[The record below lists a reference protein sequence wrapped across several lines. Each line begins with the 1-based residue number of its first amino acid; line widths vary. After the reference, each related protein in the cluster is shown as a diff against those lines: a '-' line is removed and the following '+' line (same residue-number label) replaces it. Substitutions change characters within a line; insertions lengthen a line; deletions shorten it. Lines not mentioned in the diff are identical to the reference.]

1 MKIGQFGL
9 PERRKITIIRY
20 RSLKNEEAYVMKAC
34 MKALVVA
41 GLCASMALGM
51 VGCGSEPLDGSQVVA
66 TVGEKEMTLG
76 EANFLLRYQ
85 QVQTEYYYESLFGTG
100 IYSMDLYGTGT
111 SYGEEFK
118 NDVMEQMQEYYVAEE
133 KAAEYGVALTAEET
147 AAITEAATAF
157 LAANDNNA
165 KEQMTA
171 DQATVE
177 KVLTL
182 MTIRSK
188 VAAAVKAEAD
198 VTVTDEEAAQRGF
211 SYITVSKGSDD
222 TALTEEE
229 IQSYKEK
236 LAAVAESVKA
246 GNTMDGAA
254 VEQGMTAYAGTY
266 GEGTDMYYAADMIA
280 ALNGI
285 KEGEVTEIIETDSE
299 LYLATVTTE
308 LDEEATAS
316 RKETLV
322 SSAQTEYYNSLLE
335 TWLAEY
341 EVTVNENVWE
351 QVVFDR
357 SYDPAS

>member
-1 MKIGQFGL
+1 M
-9 PERRKITIIRY
+9 
-20 RSLKNEEAYVMKAC
+20 MKAC

-41 GLCASMALGM
+41 GLCVSMALGM
-51 VGCGSEPLDGSQVVA
+51 VGCGSEPMDGSQVVA

-85 QVQTEYYYESLFGTG
+85 QVQTESYYESLLG
-100 IYSMDLYGTGT
+100 ITSLYEQDLYGRGT
-111 SYGEEFK
+111 SYGYEFK
-118 NDVMEQMQEYYVAEE
+118 NEVMGQLQEYYVVEE
-133 KAAEYGVALTAEET
+133 KAADYGVVLTEEEK
-147 AAITEAATAF
+147 ASITEAAAAF
-157 LAANDNNA
+157 LAANDDYV

-177 KVLTL
+177 RVLTL

-229 IQSYKEK
+229 VQSYKEK

-246 GNTMDGAA
+246 GNAMYGAA

-266 GEGTDMYYAADMIA
+266 GEGTDVYYAEDMID

-285 KEGEVTEIIETDSE
+285 KEGEVTEIIETESE
-299 LYLATVTTE
+299 LYLATVTAE
-308 LDEEATAS
+308 LDEEATAN
-316 RKETLV
+316 RKETLI
-322 SSAQTEYYNSLLE
+322 STAQTEYYNSLLE
-335 TWLAEY
+335 TWMAEY

>member
-1 MKIGQFGL
+1 MKNNYNTVQKF
-9 PERRKITIIRY
+9 R
-20 RSLKNEEAYVMKAC
+20 NEEAYMMKAC

-41 GLCASMALGM
+41 GLCVSMALGM
-51 VGCGSEPLDGSQVVA
+51 VGCGREPMDGSQVVA

-85 QVQTEYYYESLFGTG
+85 QVQTESYYESLLG
-100 IYSMDLYGTGT
+100 ITSLYEQDLYGRGT
-111 SYGEEFK
+111 SYGYEFK
-118 NDVMEQMQEYYVAEE
+118 NEVMGQLQEYYIVEE
-133 KAAEYGVALTAEET
+133 KAS
-147 AAITEAATAF
+147 ITEAAAAF
-157 LAANDNNA
+157 LAANDDYV

-177 KVLTL
+177 RVLTL

-211 SYITVSKGSDD
+211 SYITISKGSED

-229 IQSYKEK
+229 VQSYKEK

-246 GNTMDGAA
+246 GNAMDGAA

-266 GEGTDMYYAADMIA
+266 GEGTDVYYAEDMIA

-285 KEGEVTEIIETDSE
+285 KEGEVTEIIETESE
-299 LYLATVTTE
+299 LYLATVTAE
-308 LDEEATAS
+308 LDEEATAN
-316 RKETLV
+316 RKETLI
-322 SSAQTEYYNSLLE
+322 STAQTEYYNSLLE
-335 TWLAEY
+335 TWMAEY

>member
-1 MKIGQFGL
+1 M
-9 PERRKITIIRY
+9 
-20 RSLKNEEAYVMKAC
+20 MKAC

-41 GLCASMALGM
+41 GLCVSMALGM
-51 VGCGSEPLDGSQVVA
+51 VGCGSEPMDGSQVVA

-85 QVQTEYYYESLFGTG
+85 QVQTESYYESLLG
-100 IYSMDLYGTGT
+100 ITSLYEQDLYGRGT
-111 SYGEEFK
+111 SYGYEFK
-118 NDVMEQMQEYYVAEE
+118 NEVMGQLQEYYVVEE
-133 KAAEYGVALTAEET
+133 KAAEYGVVLTEEEK
-147 AAITEAATAF
+147 ASITEAAAAF
-157 LAANDNNA
+157 LAANDDYV

-177 KVLTL
+177 RVLTL

-229 IQSYKEK
+229 VQSYKEK

-246 GNTMDGAA
+246 GNAMDGAA

-266 GEGTDMYYAADMIA
+266 GEGTDVYYAEDMID

-285 KEGEVTEIIETDSE
+285 KEGEVTEIIETESE
-299 LYLATVTTE
+299 LYLATVTAE

-316 RKETLV
+316 RKETLI
-322 SSAQTEYYNSLLE
+322 STAQTEYYNSLLE
-335 TWLAEY
+335 TWMAEY

>member
-1 MKIGQFGL
+1 M
-9 PERRKITIIRY
+9 
-20 RSLKNEEAYVMKAC
+20 MKAC

-41 GLCASMALGM
+41 GLCVSMAFGM
-51 VGCGSEPLDGSQVVA
+51 VGCGSEPMDGSQVVA

-85 QVQTEYYYESLFGTG
+85 QVQTESYYESLLG
-100 IYSMDLYGTGT
+100 ITSLYEQDLYGRGT
-111 SYGEEFK
+111 SYGYEFK
-118 NDVMEQMQEYYVAEE
+118 NEVMGQLQEYYVVEE
-133 KAAEYGVALTAEET
+133 KAADYGVVLTEEEK
-147 AAITEAATAF
+147 ASITEAAAAF
-157 LAANDNNA
+157 LAANDDYV

-177 KVLTL
+177 RVLTL

-229 IQSYKEK
+229 VQSYKEK

-246 GNTMDGAA
+246 GNAMDGAA

-266 GEGTDMYYAADMIA
+266 GEGTDVYYAEDMID

-285 KEGEVTEIIETDSE
+285 KEGEVTEIIETESE
-299 LYLATVTTE
+299 LYLATVTAE
-308 LDEEATAS
+308 LDEEATAN
-316 RKETLV
+316 RKETLI
-322 SSAQTEYYNSLLE
+322 STAQTEYYNSLLE
-335 TWLAEY
+335 TWMAEY

>member
-1 MKIGQFGL
+1 M
-9 PERRKITIIRY
+9 
-20 RSLKNEEAYVMKAC
+20 MKAC

-41 GLCASMALGM
+41 GLCVSMALGM
-51 VGCGSEPLDGSQVVA
+51 VGCGSEPMDGSQVVA

-85 QVQTEYYYESLFGTG
+85 QVQTESYYESLLG
-100 IYSMDLYGTGT
+100 ITSLYEQDLYGRGT
-111 SYGEEFK
+111 SYGYEFK
-118 NDVMEQMQEYYVAEE
+118 NEVMGQLQEYYVVEE
-133 KAAEYGVALTAEET
+133 KAAEYGVVLTEEEK
-147 AAITEAATAF
+147 ASITEAAAAF
-157 LAANDNNA
+157 LAANDDYV

-177 KVLTL
+177 RVLTL

-229 IQSYKEK
+229 VQSYKEK

-246 GNTMDGAA
+246 GNAMDGAA

-266 GEGTDMYYAADMIA
+266 GEGTDVYYAEDMID

-285 KEGEVTEIIETDSE
+285 KEGEVTEIIETESE
-299 LYLATVTTE
+299 LYLATVTAE
-308 LDEEATAS
+308 LDEEATAN
-316 RKETLV
+316 RKETLI
-322 SSAQTEYYNSLLE
+322 STAQTEYYNSLLE
-335 TWLAEY
+335 TWMAEY

>member
-1 MKIGQFGL
+1 M
-9 PERRKITIIRY
+9 
-20 RSLKNEEAYVMKAC
+20 MKAC

-41 GLCASMALGM
+41 GLCVSMALGM
-51 VGCGSEPLDGSQVVA
+51 VGCGSEPMDGSQVVA

-85 QVQTEYYYESLFGTG
+85 QVQTESYYESLLG
-100 IYSMDLYGTGT
+100 ITSLYEQDLYGRGT
-111 SYGEEFK
+111 SYGYEFK
-118 NDVMEQMQEYYVAEE
+118 NEVMGQLQEYYVVEE
-133 KAAEYGVALTAEET
+133 KAADYGVVLTEEEK
-147 AAITEAATAF
+147 ASITEAAAAF
-157 LAANDNNA
+157 LAANDDYV

-177 KVLTL
+177 RVLTL

-211 SYITVSKGSDD
+211 SYITISKGSED

-229 IQSYKEK
+229 VQSYKEK

-246 GNTMDGAA
+246 GNAMDGAA

-266 GEGTDMYYAADMIA
+266 GEGTDIYYAEDMIA

-285 KEGEVTEIIETDSE
+285 KEGEVTEIIETESE
-299 LYLATVTTE
+299 LYLATVTAE
-308 LDEEATAS
+308 LDEEATAN
-316 RKETLV
+316 RKETLI
-322 SSAQTEYYNSLLE
+322 STAQTEYYNSLLE
-335 TWLAEY
+335 TWMAEY

>member
-1 MKIGQFGL
+1 M
-9 PERRKITIIRY
+9 
-20 RSLKNEEAYVMKAC
+20 MKAC

-41 GLCASMALGM
+41 GLCVSMALGM
-51 VGCGSEPLDGSQVVA
+51 VGCGSEPMDGSQVVA

-85 QVQTEYYYESLFGTG
+85 QVQTESYYESLLG
-100 IYSMDLYGTGT
+100 ITSLYEQDLYGRGT
-111 SYGEEFK
+111 SYGYEFK
-118 NDVMEQMQEYYVAEE
+118 NEVMGQLQEYYVVEE
-133 KAAEYGVALTAEET
+133 KAADYGVVLTEEEK
-147 AAITEAATAF
+147 ASITEAAAAF
-157 LAANDNNA
+157 LAANDDYV

-177 KVLTL
+177 RVLTL

-229 IQSYKEK
+229 VQSYKEK

-246 GNTMDGAA
+246 GNAMDGAA

-266 GEGTDMYYAADMIA
+266 GEGTDVYYAEDMID

-285 KEGEVTEIIETDSE
+285 KEGEVTEIIETESE
-299 LYLATVTTE
+299 LYLATVTAE
-308 LDEEATAS
+308 LDEEATAN
-316 RKETLV
+316 RKETLI
-322 SSAQTEYYNSLLE
+322 STAQTEYYNSLLE
-335 TWLAEY
+335 TWMAEY

>member
-1 MKIGQFGL
+1 M
-9 PERRKITIIRY
+9 
-20 RSLKNEEAYVMKAC
+20 MKAC

-41 GLCASMALGM
+41 GLCVSMALGM
-51 VGCGSEPLDGSQVVA
+51 VGCGSEPMDGSQVVA

-85 QVQTEYYYESLFGTG
+85 QVQTESYYESLLG
-100 IYSMDLYGTGT
+100 ITSLYEQDLYGRGT
-111 SYGEEFK
+111 SYGYEFK
-118 NDVMEQMQEYYVAEE
+118 NEVMGQLQEYYIVEE
-133 KAAEYGVALTAEET
+133 KAADYGVALTEEEKASITET
-147 AAITEAATAF
+147 AAAF
-157 LAANDNNA
+157 LAANDDYV

-177 KVLTL
+177 RVLTL

-229 IQSYKEK
+229 VQSYKEK

-246 GNTMDGAA
+246 GNAMDGAA

-266 GEGTDMYYAADMIA
+266 GEGTDVYYAEDMID

-285 KEGEVTEIIETDSE
+285 KEGEVTEIIETESE
-299 LYLATVTTE
+299 LYLATVTAE
-308 LDEEATAS
+308 LDEEATAN
-316 RKETLV
+316 RKETLI
-322 SSAQTEYYNSLLE
+322 STAQTEYYNSLLE
-335 TWLAEY
+335 TWMAEY

>member
-1 MKIGQFGL
+1 M
-9 PERRKITIIRY
+9 
-20 RSLKNEEAYVMKAC
+20 MKAC

-41 GLCASMALGM
+41 SLCASMALGM
-51 VGCGSEPLDGSQVVA
+51 VGCGSESLDGSQVVA

-85 QVQTEYYYESLFGTG
+85 QVQTESYYESLLG
-100 IYSMDLYGTGT
+100 ITSLYEQDLYGRGT
-111 SYGEEFK
+111 SYGYEFK
-118 NDVMEQMQEYYVAEE
+118 NEVMGQLQEYYIAEE
-133 KAAEYGVALTAEET
+133 KAADYGVVLTEEEK
-147 AAITEAATAF
+147 ASITEAAAAF
-157 LAANDNNA
+157 LAANDDYV

-177 KVLTL
+177 RVLTL

-229 IQSYKEK
+229 VQSYKEK

-246 GNTMDGAA
+246 GNAMDGAA

-266 GEGTDMYYAADMIA
+266 GEGTDVYYAEDMID

-285 KEGEVTEIIETDSE
+285 KEGEVTEIIETESE
-299 LYLATVTTE
+299 LYLATVTAE
-308 LDEEATAS
+308 LDEEATAN
-316 RKETLV
+316 RKETLI
-322 SSAQTEYYNSLLE
+322 STAQTEYYNSLLE
-335 TWLAEY
+335 TWMAEY